1 MNPPKILTVDDSKT
15 IRLLIRR
22 ILRPFSVDLYEA
34 SNGEEALEVAR
45 QEHPQLIILDY
56 NMPVMDG
63 VTMLGHLREDAL
75 LKPIPVIMLTAE
87 SSSHIIAAV
96 ARLGA
101 RDYLTK
107 PFQLAPIRS
116 LKEGGILVVDDSRTM
131 RLVLARA
138 LKDLGF
144 QNLTMAVNGRE
155 ALEMVQKRPSIS
167 CSSTWKCP
175 K

>member
-15 IRLLIRR
+15 IRVLIRR

-107 PFQLAPIRS
+107 PFQSSSLLAKIIKVIPLAPIS
-116 LKEGGILVVDDSRTM
+116 P
-131 RLVLARA
+131 
-138 LKDLGF
+138 
-144 QNLTMAVNGRE
+144 E
-155 ALEMVQKRPSIS
+155 ATP
-167 CSSTWKCP
+167 
-175 K
+175 